1 MREGLRYNHGFA
13 TFSIVVLALVAILY
27 WPVIHANF
35 VWDDVV
41 DFQEKAWLR
50 SGDDW
55 THYVFKDFNYWTNYF
70 RPIGVALFTLQVRLF
85 NGAPGPMHAFS
96 LFVHLINTFLVGLVS
111 LLLSEYAFS
120 NSQATAKRMYFVAGA
135 MLFYGI
141 HPVLIEP
148 IAWIGSQF
156 DLVLTMLIL
165 LGLLARLRVRN
176 ILLRAGTIALLFF
189 MAACTKESAIS
200 FPLILLVFD
209 WLLIEKTAHQS
220 ICSNFLALTRKN
232 WPVYL
237 AIIVAGLGYLAFRHW
252 ALGKIVDPFAPSSLS
267 ALARLQEV
275 CFLYVHYWKTLLLPM
290 TAMSPI
296 HPIDELQFNQV
307 SLQPLL
313 TDIVAIGLVLSG
325 LYLAARRSPTI
336 GCMILVVPAALLP
349 VLHIASS
356 NFDSSLYHERYAMTA
371 LACVCPMIPLALM
384 STPNSSRLR
393 KSGPLLL
400 ASIGLLW
407 LAVAVINIRSTLP
420 LWSNNVN
427 LWRWALVEYPNS
439 IEAKDGLLSAYIN
452 AKDDA
457 NAHRLIN
464 KLIADRVDCTN
475 CMLNAAILDISE
487 NNPTDA
493 AKSLDRV
500 KKSKEILADKKM
512 FGMYLLS
519 TGQMLVQQ
527 GNLVDAEGSLR
538 AAVGI
543 EPLDPQP
550 RISLAIAL
558 ALQGKAEE
566 ARKVGEVGIL
576 MLSSSEGDVRR
587 AALNKIISSNAK
599 STPHA
604 SQKN

>member
-1 MREGLRYNHGFA
+1 MRDGFKYNHGFA
-13 TFSIVVLALVAILY
+13 IFSIAILALVAILY
-27 WPVIHANF
+27 WPVTHAKF

-41 DFQEKAWLR
+41 DFQEKAWLT

-55 THYVFKDFNYWTNYF
+55 KHYIFKDFNYWTNYF
-70 RPIGVALFTLQVRLF
+70 RPIGVALFTFQVRLF
-85 NGAPGPMHAFS
+85 NGAAGLMHAFS
-96 LFVHLINTFLVGLVS
+96 LFIHLINTFLVGLVS
-111 LLLSEYAFS
+111 LRLSEYAFP
-120 NSQATAKRMYFVAGA
+120 NFQATAKRMYFVAGS

-156 DLVLTMLIL
+156 DLVLTTLIL
-165 LGLLARLRVRN
+165 LGLLARLRVQN

-189 MAACTKESAIS
+189 MAACTKESAVS

-209 WLLIEKTAHQS
+209 WLLIDKTAIHS
-220 ICSNFLALTRKN
+220 FRSYLLALIRNN
-232 WPVYL
+232 WPIYL
-237 AIIVAGLGYLAFRHW
+237 AIFVAGLGYLAFRQW

-275 CFLYVHYWKTLLLPM
+275 CFLYMHYWKTLLLPM

-296 HPIDELQFNQV
+296 HPIDELPFNRV
-307 SLQPLL
+307 SFQALV
-313 TDIVAIGLVLSG
+313 TDITAISLALTG

-336 GCMILVVPAALLP
+336 GCMILVVTAAVLP

-371 LACVCPMIPLALM
+371 LASLCPMVPLALM
-384 STPNSSRLR
+384 NISNSSYLH
-393 KSGPLLL
+393 KSGPLFL

-407 LAVAVINIRSTLP
+407 LAIAVINIRSTLP

-427 LWRWALVEYPNS
+427 LWRWAVAEYPS
-439 IEAKDGLLSAYIN
+439 SVEANDGLLSAYVDS
-452 AKDDA
+452 KDDA
-457 NAHRLIN
+457 NAHKLIN
-464 KLIADRVDCTN
+464 KLIVNRTECTN

-487 NNPTDA
+487 NNPADA
-493 AKSLDRV
+493 AKALDRV
-500 KKSKEILADKKM
+500 KNSKEVLVDKKM
-512 FGMYLLS
+512 FGVYLLT
-519 TGQMLVQQ
+519 TGQTLVQL
-527 GNLVDAEGSLR
+527 GHLHEAEGALR
-538 AAVGI
+538 AAVDI

-558 ALQGKAEE
+558 ALHGKADE

-576 MLSSSEGDVRR
+576 MLPSTERDAKR

-599 STPHA
+599 STLHT
-604 SQKN
+604 SQ

>member
-1 MREGLRYNHGFA
+1 MREGFRYNYGFVM
-13 TFSIVVLALVAILY
+13 FSFVILALVAILY
-27 WPVIHANF
+27 WPVTQANF

-50 SGDDW
+50 NGDDW
-55 THYVFKDFNYWTNYF
+55 THYIFKDFNYWTNYF

-111 LLLSEYAFS
+111 LRLSQHAFS
-120 NSQATAKRMYFVAGA
+120 NSQATAKRICFVAVA

-156 DLVLTMLIL
+156 DLVLTTLTL
-165 LGLLARLRVRN
+165 LGLLARLSVRN

-209 WLLIEKTAHQS
+209 WLLIDEHADQS
-220 ICSNFLALTRKN
+220 IRSHILALTRKN

-237 AIIVAGLGYLAFRHW
+237 AIFVSGLGYLAFRHW

-275 CFLYVHYWKTLLLPM
+275 CFLYVHYWKTLLLPI

-307 SLQPLL
+307 FLQPLL

-336 GCMILVVPAALLP
+336 GCMILVVTAALLP

-371 LACVCPMIPLALM
+371 LASVCPMIPLALM
-384 STPNSSRLR
+384 SIPSSNRLR
-393 KSGPLLL
+393 ISGKVIL
-400 ASIGLLW
+400 ASIVLLW
-407 LAVAVINIRSTLP
+407 LAVAVINVGSTLP
-420 LWSNNVN
+420 LWSNNMT
-427 LWRWALVEYPNS
+427 LWRWAVAEYPS
-439 IEAKDGLLSAYIN
+439 SVEANDGLLSAYID

-457 NAHRLIN
+457 NAHKLID
-464 KLIADRVDCTN
+464 KLIADRMDCTN

-493 AKSLDRV
+493 AKALERV
-500 KKSKEILADKKM
+500 KNSKEILVDKMM
-512 FGMYLLS
+512 FGTYLLT

-527 GNLVDAEGSLR
+527 GDLVEAVGALR
-538 AAVGI
+538 AAVSI

-550 RISLAIAL
+550 RTSLAIAL
-558 ALQGKAEE
+558 AFQGKAEE
-566 ARKVGEVGIL
+566 AQKVGEAGLL
-576 MLSSSEGDVRR
+576 MLPSSERQAQR
-587 AALNKIISSNAK
+587 AALNKIIVSNAK
-599 STPHA
+599 STSHI
-604 SQKN
+604 SQRN